1 MFHPKKNVLCSSVLA
16 VLASPTVFAQA
27 GDGLQ
32 LEEIVVTATRVE
44 TGLQDTPVAV
54 TAVSG
59 EQIELANIRT
69 LQDVAAYVP
78 SMSVGNRAGEGAGG
92 GAVSIRGMGVDA
104 QDSAAAVAT
113 YIDDVYFA
121 SSRGNILGLMDVDRV
136 EVLRGPQGTLF
147 GRNAIGGAVQYVT
160 VAPNTEKFEG
170 FVKGS
175 FGEWGNQEISAALNI
190 PMGDTLALR
199 IAGLQRENDGWVRD
213 ESRGADL
220 GDAESTA
227 LRLRLRWQ
235 PNDALTADIKYE
247 KTEQESEGVASLVD
261 GFENNA
267 LFLAIGNNNAALV
280 MQPQLRNFFDASD
293 ISSGNTDPSSFST
306 PGIDGRDTWDFE
318 SDIFSLNV
326 TYDISDSLA
335 IKSVTSYAEYSDEL
349 FRDIDATP
357 RPVMQVAFAP
367 KDYEVFTQEIQLIG
381 NAMDGRLNYTTG
393 LYYFDGEELNG
404 LSVNNIGVVVLP
416 GPPPPQAGPS
426 VVNESTS
433 IFAQVGYDLSEAFTL
448 TLGYRYTDEDVTSVE
463 VVGFTDA
470 STFNF
475 TDSSPYLGLQYQF
488 NDDMM
493 FYAKAAKGFRAGGRR
508 ANFRLP
514 GGVADFDPEEA
525 VTFEAG
531 LRMEFMDGR
540 LRFNPTIYS
549 TEWEEIQFLNV
560 VTTAAGPVVTTS
572 NAGDADI
579 FGIEI
584 EGQFAVSANL
594 SIRSS
599 YSYLDAEYS
608 RVEPLTQNTF
618 PNGVQFISPLPGVI
632 PPVVPVG
639 GVLIPALT
647 TNSELQRAPE
657 NKFTIG
663 GMYTFDL
670 AGGSEII
677 VSADYLWTDKQKTL
691 GLDTAVTMPSYGLL
705 NGRVQY
711 NAPDGRWS
719 VAAYGNNLADEFYL
733 VGGVDYAAGYTV
745 GTRQYDVGR
754 PRELGV
760 SATFNF

>member
-1 MFHPKKNVLCSSVLA
+1 MHYSKTKVLCGSLAA
-16 VLASPTVFAQA
+16 VLASPTVVAQG
-27 GDGLQ
+27 GDGIK

-44 TGLQDTPVAV
+44 TTLQETPVAV
-54 TAVSG
+54 TAISG
-59 EQIELANIRT
+59 AQIELANIRT

-78 SMSVGNRAGEGAGG
+78 SMSIGNRAGEGAGG

-121 SSRGNILGLMDVDRV
+121 SARGNILGLMDVDRV

-160 VAPNTEKFEG
+160 VAPSTEEFDG
-170 FVKGS
+170 FVKAS
-175 FGEWGNQEISAALNI
+175 VGEWGNQEISAAFNI

-235 PNDALTADIKYE
+235 PSDALTADLKYE
-247 KTEQESEGVASLVD
+247 TTEQESEGVPSLVD

-280 MQPQLRNFFDASD
+280 MQPQLQNFFDNSD
-293 ISSGNTDPSSFST
+293 ISTGNTDPSSFST
-306 PGIDGRDTWDFE
+306 PGINGRDTWDFE
-318 SDIFSLNV
+318 YDSFSLNV
-326 TYDISDSLA
+326 TYDISDTLS
-335 IKSVTSYAEYSDEL
+335 IKSVSSYAEYSDEL
-349 FRDIDATP
+349 FRDIDGTP
-357 RPVMQVAFAP
+357 RPVMEVAFAP

-381 NAMDGRLNYTTG
+381 SAMDGRLNYTTG
-393 LYYFDGEELNG
+393 LYYFDGEEING
-404 LSVNNIGVVVLP
+404 LQVNTIGVVALP

-433 IFAQVGYDLSEAFTL
+433 VFAQVGYDLTDAFTI
-448 TLGYRYTDEDVTSVE
+448 TLGYRYTDEDVTSIE
-463 VVGFTDA
+463 EVGFTEA

-493 FYAKAAKGFRAGGRR
+493 AYAKAAKGFRAGGRR

-525 VTFEAG
+525 FTYEAG

-540 LRFNPTIYS
+540 LRFNPTVYM

-560 VTTAAGPVVTTS
+560 VTTAAGPVITTS

-579 FGIEI
+579 FGVEI
-584 EGQFAVSANL
+584 EGQFALSSNL
-594 SIRSS
+594 ILRAS
-599 YSYLDAEYS
+599 YSYMDAEYT
-608 RVEPLTQNTF
+608 RVEALTQNTF
-618 PNGVQFISPLPGVI
+618 PNGVQFVSPLPGVI

-647 TNSELQRAPE
+647 TDSELQRAPE

-663 GMYTFDL
+663 GMYTYNLD
-670 AGGSEII
+670 GGAEILF
-677 VSADYLWTDKQKTL
+677 SADYLWSDKQKTL

-705 NGRVQY
+705 NGRIQY
-711 NAPDGRWS
+711 NAPDGKWS

-733 VGGVDYAAGYTV
+733 VGGVDFAAGYTV
-745 GTRQYDVGR
+745 GSRQYDVGR